1 MVLVNR
7 TGGYRRWPTRQAF
20 YDQRGGERSGEGDF
34 GVHNWANPLAYRA
47 TSNDRWRVSVVE
59 ETGDVYA
66 FDNNSRDVLLLGTVV
81 PTDGDSV
88 NANRINARLPR
99 EMTYPATYCAAERLF
114 KGWANNPG
122 SLGRPLH
129 WFAERLAAQQGV
141 K

>member
-7 TGGYRRWPTRQAF
+7 TGGYRRWPTMQRF
-20 YDQRGGERSGEGDF
+20 YDERGGERSGESDF

-47 TSNDRWRVSVVE
+47 TSNDRWRVSVVD

-66 FDNNSRDVLLLGTVV
+66 FKEPGEPVMLLGTILV
-81 PTDGDSV
+81 TDADHEY
-88 NANRINARLPR
+88 ARNRRHPIS
-99 EMTYPATYCAAERLF
+99 YPATYCAADRLF
-114 KGWANNPG
+114 EGWASGG
-122 SLGRPLH
+122 SLGQPLH